1 MKRTLWLLVLAA
13 EVIILAAMLLA
24 DFGVISVNLDPLSA
38 KSIILHVTAV
48 AVIAAAIIGLKK
60 TDVFTYYEC

>member
-24 DFGVISVNLDPLSA
+24 DFGVISVNLDPL
-38 KSIILHVTAV
+38 L
-48 AVIAAAIIGLKK
+48 LN
-60 TDVFTYYEC
+60 